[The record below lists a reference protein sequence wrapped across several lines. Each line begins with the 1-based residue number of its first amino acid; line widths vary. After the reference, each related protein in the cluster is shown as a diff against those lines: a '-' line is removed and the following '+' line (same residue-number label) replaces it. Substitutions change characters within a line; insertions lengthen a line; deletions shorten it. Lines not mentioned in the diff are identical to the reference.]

1 MGGTSIVPKIL
12 PGSAFRPELDH
23 ELPHDGMPIL
33 IRVLDRRDNRRS
45 LRALHDDAPGHDR
58 LRTGATARR
67 RKRARRAIAKKGT
80 AARQLDQFYTRDK
93 IAARYLRR
101 LAKRYNLSAHLL
113 VEPSAGGGAFSRQM
127 PVNTVALDRD
137 PSCPGILKA
146 DFLEIRLVCDLRIIT
161 VGNPPFGR
169 NACLAVDFF
178 NHAAGQSEVIAMIFP
193 RSFLK
198 AAIENRLDCNFHRVH
213 SEEVP
218 PNAFELDG
226 EPRDVGA
233 VFQIWER
240 RPVPRK
246 LRLEE
251 LGHPDFEFSDP
262 DLFDFLIRRVGA
274 NAGKISHERDAHEDS
289 HYFIKGKVEH
299 IMRQLD
305 LTGAASKATSTPSL
319 AKSEIVSLYRRHVER
334 LRKPSPRWAP
344 RAPRIAKRRR

>member
-1 MGGTSIVPKIL
+1 MKLADLGLGESRKVSKIL

-23 ELPHDGMPIL
+23 ERPHGGTPIL
-33 IRVLDRRDNRRS
+33 IRVLDRHNNRRK
-45 LRALHDDAPGHDR
+45 LGGLHDGVRGHDR

-67 RKRARRAIAKKGT
+67 RKRARRSIAKKGT
-80 AARQLDQFYTRDK
+80 VARQFDQFYTRDK

-101 LAKRYNLSAHLL
+101 LAKRYNLAAYLL

-127 PVNTVALDRD
+127 PVNTVAIDRD
-137 PSCPGILKA
+137 PKCPGILKA
-146 DFLEIRLVCDLRIIT
+146 DFLAIRLVCDLNTIT

-169 NACLAVDFF
+169 NASLAVDFF
-178 NHAAGQSEVIAMIFP
+178 NHAAGQSDVIAMILP

-198 AAIENRLDCNFHRVH
+198 ASIENRLNCNFHLVH

-240 RPVPRK
+240 RPVSRQ

-251 LGHPDFEFSDP
+251 LVHPDFEFSGP
-262 DLFDFLIRRVGA
+262 DHFDFLIRRVGA
-274 NAGKISHERDAHEDS
+274 KAGEISHDPDVHEDS

-299 IMRQLD
+299 IMRRLD
-305 LTGAASKATSTPSL
+305 LAGAAANATSTPSL
-319 AKSEIVSLYRRHVER
+319 ARSEIVALYRRHAER
-334 LRKPSPRWAP
+334 GGKPRT
-344 RAPRIAKRRR
+344 RRTRGR